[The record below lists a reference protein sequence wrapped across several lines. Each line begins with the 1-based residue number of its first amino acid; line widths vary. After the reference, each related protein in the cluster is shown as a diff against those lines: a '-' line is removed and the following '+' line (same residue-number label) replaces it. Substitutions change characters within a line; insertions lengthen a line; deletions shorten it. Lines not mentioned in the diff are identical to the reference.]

1 MSFRKELR
9 NLINRYSIENESN
22 TPDGILAS
30 YLISCLDAFNKA
42 IKGREKWYGRPKEK
56 FETDTTELESSPEDF
71 NENFNKF

>member
-1 MSFRKELR
+1 MSFEKELR
-9 NLINRYSIENESN
+9 SLLNMHSMENESE

-42 IKGREKWYGRPKEK
+42 TNSREKWYGRLKEK

-71 NENFNKF
+71 NENFDKF